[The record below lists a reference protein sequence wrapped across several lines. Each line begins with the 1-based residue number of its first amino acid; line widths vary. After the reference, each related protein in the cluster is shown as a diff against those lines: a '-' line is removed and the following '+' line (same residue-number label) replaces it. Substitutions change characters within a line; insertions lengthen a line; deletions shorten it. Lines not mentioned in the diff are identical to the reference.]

1 MSTVNFKYNCGDVLK
16 DKVTGL
22 QGVVMV
28 RAEYS
33 TGCHHYGLQSREL
46 ASGKSP
52 EWEWLDQS
60 RLELVES
67 EAVTFEIPENTT
79 SGPFPSGPSR

>member
-1 MSTVNFKYNCGDVLK
+1 MVNFKYENGDVLK

-33 TGCHHYGLQSREL
+33 TGCHHYGIQSQKEVNDGL
-46 ASGKSP
+46 P
-52 EWEWLDQS
+52 DWHWLDQS
-60 RLELVES
+60 RLELVKKN
-67 EAVTFEIPENTT
+67 AVKFEIPEGTT
-79 SGPFPSGPSR
+79 SGPFPSGPSQ